1 MIRRATRRITQ
12 GIALCILCSFA
23 AGIAAAQ
30 DTDARLISVLAG
42 SPSVAAFS
50 DGVEEYRAVPDRET
64 FETLLRNLFDT
75 EFSALNVRVLTDRRL
90 VASEHETVVSV
101 LVRYRLAGQ
110 SLTIVLALVD
120 EQTGEGLGGG
130 VYTGFADLG
139 LVRIVRQAVSDG
151 RRQLEDIVDTS
162 PALRTIPETLV
173 ELSLTSP
180 HTRGTLRFQENRDP
194 VFRTDIP
201 FEIGTEITLLH
212 RAPGFYPR
220 TETLRIDAP
229 VMRFEAP
236 ELEPVIQRELVYSW
250 TTNRPLG
257 AGAGLRVYPLPRSL
271 FLELGAHTSSAYR
284 FRSGSQFTAN
294 FDLRLNAGGYLYRA
308 DSRRF
313 ALSVAPGAGVILTT
327 LPTAAGASTFADP
340 YVVIASIA
348 AEIPYPRLAPFARL
362 DVLSYAGG
370 NGGFFT
376 PGVYTYLSLGVRQA
390 WTD

>member
-1 MIRRATRRITQ
+1 MNRPSTRRIAR
-12 GIALCILCSFA
+12 GIALCILCSLT

-30 DTDARLISVLAG
+30 DGDTALISILAG

-50 DGVEEYRAVPDRET
+50 GDTGENSTAPDREA
-64 FETLLRNLFDT
+64 FESLLRDLFNA
-75 EFSALNVRVLTDRRL
+75 EFSAVAVRVLTDRTR
-90 VASEHETVVSV
+90 VSMEHETVVSV

-139 LVRIVRQAVSDG
+139 LVRIVRQAVSDA

-173 ELSLTSP
+173 ELTMTSP
-180 HTRGTLRFQENRDP
+180 HARGTLRFQENRSP

-212 RAPGFYPR
+212 RAPGYYPR
-220 TETLRIDAP
+220 TETLRINAP

-236 ELEPVIQRELVYSW
+236 ALEPVIQREIVYSW

-271 FLELGAHTSSAYR
+271 FLELGAHSSSGYR
-284 FRSGSQFTAN
+284 FRAGSQFTAN
-294 FDLRLNAGGYLYRA
+294 FDLRLNAGGYVYRA
-308 DSRRF
+308 DNRRF
-313 ALSVAPGAGVILTT
+313 AVSVAPGAGVILTT
-327 LPTAAGASTFADP
+327 LPAAAGASTFADP

-348 AEIPYPRLAPFARL
+348 GEIPYPRLAPFARI
-362 DVLSYAGG
+362 DIISYAGG
-370 NGGFFT
+370 SGGFFA
-376 PGVYTYLSLGVRQA
+376 PGVYPYFSLGVRQA